1 MKTRTIL
8 LVQFLSLVQ
17 AASAQEHLIPDSSV
31 LVEPDGYLLKVSRV
45 FTQAFEDRVSLRAI
59 VFPSFEKEYAVGIQE
74 TRKGETEVFV
84 LSPSSQISD
93 TEILKE
99 YEEGKVRS
107 YVNGKPVALQD
118 DQNYQQLKKTTPDDY
133 RKIKVTRRARPIP
146 KDLADRVTALWH
158 ERLLEVRHPADLDLG
173 TDGETYYLSAW
184 VQGRGQLS
192 GHIWSPDPD
201 LRTGRLAAVVTSLS
215 DYSKGKADPTR
226 LTEVVSKA
234 TKP

>member
-17 AASAQEHLIPDSSV
+17 AASAQEHLIPDSS
-31 LVEPDGYLLKVSRV
+31 LLAEPDDFLINLSRV
-45 FTQAFEDRVSLRAI
+45 FVQAFDHRVSLRAVVI
-59 VFPSFEKEYAVGIQE
+59 PSFEKEYAVGIQE
-74 TRKGETEVFV
+74 TKKGEAEVFV
-84 LSPSSQISD
+84 LSPSSQIWD
-93 TEILKE
+93 TKILKE

-107 YVNGKPVALQD
+107 YVNGKPVAIQD
-118 DQNYQQLKKTTPDDY
+118 DENYQKLKKTTPDDY

-146 KDLADRVTALWH
+146 KDLANRVTALWH

-173 TDGETYYLSAW
+173 TDGDTYYFSAW

-201 LRTGRLAAVVTSLS
+201 SRTGRLAAVVASLS
-215 DYSKGKADPTR
+215 DYSKGMADLTR